1 MSSDNDRARGTA
13 NDIGGKIKEGI
24 GKLTGDKDLEAEGN
38 LDQAKGKG
46 QQALG
51 DIKDAFKKC
60 HLLVRPLDS

>member
-1 MSSDNDRARGTA
+1 MSSDNDHARGTA
-13 NDIGGKIKEGI
+13 NDIGGKIKEGM

-51 DIKDAFKKC
+51 DIKDTLKK
-60 HLLVRPLDS
+60 

>member
-1 MSSDNDRARGTA
+1 MSSDNDRVRGTA
-13 NDIGGKIKEGI
+13 NDIGGKIKEGL

-51 DIKDAFKKC
+51 DLKDAFKK
-60 HLLVRPLDS
+60 